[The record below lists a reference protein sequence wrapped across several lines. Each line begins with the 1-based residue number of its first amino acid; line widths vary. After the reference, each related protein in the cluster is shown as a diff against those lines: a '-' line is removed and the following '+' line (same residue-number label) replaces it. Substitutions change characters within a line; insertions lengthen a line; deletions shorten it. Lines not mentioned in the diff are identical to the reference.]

1 MGKRRPGM
9 TEEEIAKAR
18 RRSLAL
24 LLAYPLRQTL
34 ERERQCRKDNAAAQ
48 TENERGK
55 HQWANRERILDRARG
70 YRDEHARDPEWLE
83 RRRQREHRY
92 QLAGGEAFER

>member
-18 RRSLAL
+18 RRSRRC
-24 LLAYPLRQTL
+24 YWRNRDQIL

-48 TENERGK
+48 IRKRTREYC
-55 HQWANRERILDRARG
+55 WANRERILDRARG